1 VSGEPREAMLEIELK
16 ARVEDSS
23 TVKKLLGVFMTYQ
36 GPIEKNDE
44 YWSLPIVA
52 SFIPTVGFH
61 LRLRLEPDQATVTF
75 KEKTYTD
82 NIEVNKEVEFG
93 ILDAEAFRKFL
104 DKMSAK
110 LIYRKRKSGTAWR
123 DESGIVAELVQVDGL
138 GEYLEVETLCE
149 EDAPIDVEAVKRNL
163 MGVIE
168 RCGLSASSIEPRPY
182 SQLLGMPRY

>member
-1 VSGEPREAMLEIELK
+1 MLEIELK
-16 ARVEDSS
+16 AKVDDSS
-23 TVKKLLGVFMTYQ
+23 TVKKLLTAFMTYQ
-36 GPIEKNDE
+36 GPIDKNDE

-52 SFIPTVGFH
+52 SFIPSVGFH
-61 LRLRLEPDQATVTF
+61 LRLRIEPDQATVTF

-110 LIYRKRKSGTAWR
+110 LMYRKRKSGTAWK

-138 GEYLEVETLCE
+138 GEYLEVETLFE
-149 EDAPIDVEAVKRNL
+149 EDAAIDVEEIKRNL
-163 MGVIE
+163 MKIIE
-168 RCGLSASSIEPRPY
+168 RCGLTISNIEPRPY

>member
-1 VSGEPREAMLEIELK
+1 MLEIELK

-23 TVKKLLGVFMTYQ
+23 TVKKLLGAFMSYQ

-44 YWSLPIVA
+44 YWSLPIVT

-61 LRLRLEPDQATVTF
+61 LRLRIEPDQATVTF

-93 ILDAEAFRKFL
+93 ILDANAFRKFL

-110 LIYRKRKSGTAWR
+110 LMYRKRKSGSAWR
-123 DESGIVAELVQVDGL
+123 DESGVIAELVMVEGL

-149 EDAPIDVEAVKRNL
+149 EDAAIDVEAIKRNL
-163 MGVIE
+163 LKIIE
-168 RCGLSASSIEPRPY
+168 RCGLAVSSIEPRPY